1 MSDFRY
7 WLRASYTAMTAS
19 VLFLF
24 FSSSAAAEED
34 DSTNDYFEEV
44 IVTAERTAKSVMDTA
59 MTITGFQ
66 RRHAEKIWSAR

>member
-19 VLFLF
+19 VLFL

-44 IVTAERTAKSVMDTA
+44 IVTAERTALWTL
-59 MTITGFQ
+59 
-66 RRHAEKIWSAR
+66 R

>member
-24 FSSSAAAEED
+24 SSSAAAD
-34 DSTNDYFEEV
+34 DEKRKRTDVV
-44 IVTAERTAKSVMDTA
+44 IAVYDALN
-59 MTITGFQ
+59 Q
-66 RRHAEKIWSAR
+66 